1 MVEERVR
8 CIRSV
13 LHSFWRVGWGGGGSY
28 QESPSLGSYVVL
40 KNSHLPCIKIK
51 LFHGLER
58 PPANLSSSVDLVHN
72 QASMDN
78 CFAVIV
84 METI

>member
-8 CIRSV
+8 CIRYV
-13 LHSFWRVGWGGGGSY
+13 LHSFWRVGGGGGSS
-28 QESPSLGSYVVL
+28 QESHSFGSYVVL